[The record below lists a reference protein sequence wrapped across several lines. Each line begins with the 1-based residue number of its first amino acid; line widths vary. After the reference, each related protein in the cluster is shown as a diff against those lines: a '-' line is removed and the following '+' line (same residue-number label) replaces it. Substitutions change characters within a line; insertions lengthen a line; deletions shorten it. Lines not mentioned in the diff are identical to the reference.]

1 MWGMRHSS
9 TSVSAPA
16 LPHRRNHYDVTDR
29 VCIANPAEV
38 CAAVGKI
45 FQVRY
50 PGTDLKALDHAFTTF
65 GELYAG
71 WLPGYFGCDTW
82 YHDAQHSLDCALAMA
97 RLLDG
102 HDRSVAAGQR
112 LGPRRALLGVI
123 IALFHDAG
131 YIRHAGDA
139 ASNGA
144 EFTLTHVRR
153 SAEFLQHYLPQIGY
167 AAEAGVA
174 GRVVH
179 FTGYEIAL
187 ERIDVSHPQD
197 RMLGFLLG
205 TADVL
210 AQTADR
216 CYLEKCRD
224 YLYREFEFCGLA
236 GARKAG
242 GPAPVYESATDLLTR
257 TPDYNHKLWQERL
270 DGYFGGAHRYLE
282 AHFDGRNP
290 YRESVMANLERI
302 GAMIQDGSFDG
313 LKLRP
318 QVIAAGEL
326 RAILARTQKPRR
338 PQHGTAAAP
347 RARQTASRAK
357 AAA

>member
-1 MWGMRHSS
+1 MWGMRHSTAAIPGS
-9 TSVSAPA
+9 PF
-16 LPHRRNHYDVTDR
+16 PHRRNHYDVTDR
-29 VCIANPAEV
+29 VCISDP
-38 CAAVGKI
+38 AAVCEAVSAI
-45 FQVRY
+45 FRDRY
-50 PGTDLKALDHAFTTF
+50 PGIELQPLDHAFTTF

-102 HDRSVAAGQR
+102 HDRKVAENRR
-112 LGPRRALLGVI
+112 LGPRRAILGVV

-144 EFTLTHVRR
+144 EFTLTHVKR
-153 SAEFLQHYLPQIGY
+153 SGEFLKHYLPQIGF
-167 AAEAGVA
+167 AAEAGLA
-174 GRVVH
+174 SRVVH

-187 ERIDVSHPQD
+187 DQIDVSHPLD
-197 RMLGFLLG
+197 RILGFLLG

-236 GARKAG
+236 GEHRDGAAE
-242 GPAPVYESATDLLTR
+242 PVYSSVDDLLTR
-257 TPDYNHKLWQERL
+257 TPDYNHKLWEERL

-282 AHFDGRNP
+282 AHFGGRNP
-290 YRESVMANLERI
+290 YRESVMANLARI
-302 GAMIQDGSFDG
+302 GAMIEDGSFEG
-313 LKLRP
+313 LTLRP
-318 QVIAAGEL
+318 HAVGAREL
-326 RAILARTQKPRR
+326 RAILSAR
-338 PQHGTAAAP
+338 PQPTRP
-347 RARQTASRAK
+347 RGNTGAARQKRTASRAK
-357 AAA
+357 AA

>member
-9 TSVSAPA
+9 VRAPGPS
-16 LPHRRNHYDVTDR
+16 LLHRRNHYDVTDR
-29 VCIANPAEV
+29 VCISDPAEV
-38 CAAVGKI
+38 RAAVEAV
-45 FQVRY
+45 FQARY
-50 PGTDLKALDHAFTTF
+50 PGIDLQALDHAFTTF

-71 WLPGYFGCDTW
+71 WLPGYYGCDTW

-102 HDRSVAAGQR
+102 HDRSVGEERQ
-112 LGPRRALLGVI
+112 LGPRRAVLGVV

-144 EFTLTHVRR
+144 EFTLTHVGR
-153 SAEFLQHYLPQIGY
+153 SAEFLRHYLPQIGY
-167 AAEAGVA
+167 GAEAELA
-174 GRVVH
+174 SRVVH

-187 ERIDVSHPQD
+187 DRIDVSHPHD

-236 GARKAG
+236 GLRKEG
-242 GPAPVYESATDLLTR
+242 GPTPVYCSVNELLRR
-257 TPDYNHKLWQERL
+257 TPDYNHKLWEERL
-270 DGYFGGAHRYLE
+270 DGYFGGAHHYLE
-282 AHFDGRNP
+282 AHFGGRNP
-290 YRESVMANLERI
+290 YRENVLANLARI
-302 GAMIQDGSFDG
+302 GAMIEDGSFKE
-313 LKLRP
+313 LRLRP
-318 QVIAAGEL
+318 HVVGASEL
-326 RAILARTQKPRR
+326 RAILGRV
-338 PQHGTAAAP
+338 PQAQPASKTAAP
-347 RARQTASRAK
+347 RQAPRATAA
-357 AAA
+357 

>member
-1 MWGMRHSS
+1 MSGSS
-9 TSVSAPA
+9 
-16 LPHRRNHYDVTDR
+16 LPYRRNHYDVTDR
-29 VCIANPAEV
+29 ICISNPAEV
-38 CAAVGKI
+38 RVAVAAI
-45 FQVRY
+45 FRARY
-50 PGTDLKALDHAFTTF
+50 PGIDLQPLDHAFTTF

-102 HDRSVAAGQR
+102 HDRSVDAGR
-112 LGPRRALLGVI
+112 HLGPRRAVLGVV

-153 SAEFLQHYLPQIGY
+153 SAEFLARYLPQIGY
-167 AAEAGVA
+167 AAEAA
-174 GRVVH
+174 LASRVVH

-187 ERIDVSHPQD
+187 DRIDVSHRLD

-236 GARKAG
+236 GARKEG
-242 GPAPVYESATDLLTR
+242 GPAPVYRSVAELLTR
-257 TPDYNHKLWQERL
+257 TPEYNHKLWEERL
-270 DGYFGGAHRYLE
+270 DGYFGGAHHYLE
-282 AHFDGRNP
+282 AHFGGRNP
-290 YRESVMANLERI
+290 YRESVEANLARI
-302 GAMIQDGSFDG
+302 GTMIEDGSFAG

-318 QVIAAGEL
+318 HVVGAREL
-326 RAILARTQKPRR
+326 RIILTPQPQPTRPRSSTGSQR
-338 PQHGTAAAP
+338 PRQAP
-347 RARQTASRAK
+347 ARAK
-357 AAA
+357 AA

>member
-1 MWGMRHSS
+1 MWGMSHRTASS
-9 TSVSAPA
+9 S

-29 VCIANPAEV
+29 VCISNPAAV
-38 CAAVGKI
+38 RDAVAAI
-45 FQVRY
+45 FRGRY
-50 PGTDLKALDHAFTTF
+50 PGIELQALDHAFATF

-102 HDRSVAAGQR
+102 HDRSVAEHRR
-112 LGPRRALLGVI
+112 LGPRRAVLGVV

-144 EFTLTHVRR
+144 EFTLTHVKR
-153 SAEFLQHYLPQIGY
+153 SGEFLKHYLPQIGY
-167 AAEAGVA
+167 AAEAGLA
-174 GRVVH
+174 SRVVH

-187 ERIDVSHPQD
+187 DRIDVSHPLD

-236 GARKAG
+236 GEQREG
-242 GPAPVYESATDLLTR
+242 TVAPVYHSVDELLKR
-257 TPDYNHKLWQERL
+257 TPEYNQKLWQERL
-270 DGYFGGAHRYLE
+270 DGYFGGAHHYLE
-282 AHFDGRNP
+282 AHFGGRNP
-290 YRESVMANLERI
+290 YRESVLANLQRI
-302 GAMIQDGSFDG
+302 GAMIEGGSFAG
-313 LKLRP
+313 LTLRP
-318 QVIAAGEL
+318 HAVGADEL
-326 RAILARTQKPRR
+326 RAILSAMPRPTR
-338 PQHGTAAAP
+338 PHGPAGAP
-347 RARQTASRAK
+347 RHNRAPARAK
-357 AAA
+357 ARAA